1 MTKLSRRG
9 FLKASGGGVAAA
21 GSAALLAPQAA
32 RAATTNLPEVPVAKA
47 SRLKPGVPVNFN
59 YPDSGSP
66 CVVLKASK
74 RVPGGV
80 GPNGDIVAYSTLCTH
95 MGCPLMFEASSMTFK
110 CPCHFS
116 QFDAE
121 MEGQMI
127 VGQATEDLP
136 RILLRH
142 DADGQIH
149 AVGIEG
155 LVYARVSNKL

>member
-1 MTKLSRRG
+1 MSGLSRRN
-9 FLKASGGGVAAA
+9 FLKVSGGGVAAA

-32 RAATTNLPEVPVAKA
+32 QAATGNLPEIAVAKA
-47 SRLKPGVPVNFN
+47 GQLKPGEPVNFN

-80 GPNGDIVAYSTLCTH
+80 GPNGDIVAYSLLCTH
-95 MGCPLMFEASSMTFK
+95 MGCPVSFQPSTMSFK

-121 MEGQMI
+121 MKGEMI
-127 VGQATEDLP
+127 AGQATENLP

-142 DADGQIH
+142 DRDGQIH
-149 AVGIEG
+149 AVGVEG
-155 LVYARVSNKL
+155 LIYGRVSNKL